1 MSESQFFALLFMAIV
16 GFAGVPVFIDGGRK
30 RWRIAGA
37 VWAVA
42 WWLPP
47 LVLLWVKGVFG

>member
-1 MSESQFFALLFMAIV
+1 VSEAQFFALLLMAIV
-16 GFAGVPVFIDGGRK
+16 GFACVPVFIDGGSK

-37 VWAVA
+37 VWAVV

>member
-1 MSESQFFALLFMAIV
+1 VSESQFFALLFMAIV

>member
-1 MSESQFFALLFMAIV
+1 MSEAQFFALLLMAIV
-16 GFAGVPVFIDGGRK
+16 GFAGVPVFIDGGSK

-37 VWAVA
+37 VWAA
-42 WWLPP
+42 MWWLPP

>member
-1 MSESQFFALLFMAIV
+1 VSDMQFGALLLMAIV
-16 GFAGVPVFIDGGRK
+16 GFAGVPVFIDGGSK

-37 VWAVA
+37 VWAA
-42 WWLPP
+42 MWWLPP

>member
-1 MSESQFFALLFMAIV
+1 VSESQFVALWLMAIV
-16 GFAGVPVFIDGGRK
+16 GLACVPVFIDGGSK

-37 VWAVA
+37 VWAVV

-47 LVLLWVKGVFG
+47 LVLLWTKGVFG